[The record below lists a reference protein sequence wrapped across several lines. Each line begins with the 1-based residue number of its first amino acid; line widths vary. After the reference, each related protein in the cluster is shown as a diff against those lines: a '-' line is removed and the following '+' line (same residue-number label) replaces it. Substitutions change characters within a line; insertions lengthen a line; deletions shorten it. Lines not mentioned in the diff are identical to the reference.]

1 MLDSDGQ
8 SIFSDASDSNDENFL
23 SDGGSSCDDEIIVAI
38 IDQDVANV
46 PSPEMEHLAL
56 EDEEE
61 ETGEVIDTALVK
73 PKASPLRRRLDDG
86 ATVKESLSD
95 VTQRIL
101 SNRNKE
107 ETKRQVQ
114 TIIVK
119 NDQVPRKKIKKASTP
134 IRNRISNLKKSAD
147 RTYDIDLQRRR
158 EVLMQPTAR
167 VTSSVGDEN
176 DVNPFEMTLAEDDRE
191 DQKKRHR
198 IFMEKFERINT

>member
-147 RTYDIDLQRRR
+147 R
-158 EVLMQPTAR
+158 
-167 VTSSVGDEN
+167 SVCFIN
-176 DVNPFEMTLAEDDRE
+176 NS
-191 DQKKRHR
+191 
-198 IFMEKFERINT
+198 RINLQSCSQ